1 MVKKNCALFFLFAI
15 ALSLPAQKIA
25 TVDLEKVVQSL
36 PETKVA
42 QDKLDSSVSY
52 LQRVHAMFE
61 DSIQLIKTTIPHGG
75 PINAQQQL
83 YYEKRLKDAQDALA
97 NFEKEAHD
105 GLVDFRSKLYAPL
118 IANAKKLS
126 IVVAKA
132 YHYSALVEVKNKD
145 ASVLYSKFP
154 VTDITE
160 IVQKEIIKHTSG
172 KK

>member
-1 MVKKNCALFFLFAI
+1 M
-15 ALSLPAQKIA
+15 
-25 TVDLEKVVQSL
+25 VDLEKVVQTL

-61 DSIQLIKTTIPHGG
+61 DSIQFIKTTVPHGG
-75 PINAQQQL
+75 PINAEQQL
-83 YYEKRLKDAQDALA
+83 YYEKRLKDAQDALM

-105 GLVDFRSKLYAPL
+105 GLVDFRSKLYTPL
-118 IANAKKLS
+118 IENAKKLS

-145 ASVLYSKFP
+145 AAVLYSKFP
-154 VTDITE
+154 VTDITDV
-160 IVQKEIIKHTSG
+160 VQKEIIKHTSG